1 MPRKT
6 FKKNIT
12 EGILDKI
19 NPKNLDL
26 SKRFLKDKS
35 SRCSDKTIKGYE
47 SDLNIF
53 WSWNYIHNENKFFID
68 IKKLEFSDFISFAV
82 DEMKWGAMRTNRVR
96 SVLSSLS
103 IFIEKFFDTDYP
115 QFRNVILK
123 VIESTPKDQRREKTV
138 LSDEQVESLLQHLS
152 ETDKQKACWLSLAVT
167 SGARFSEILRFKTD
181 LIDENRRAFGDL
193 FLETTKQIKT
203 KGRGR
208 SGKLLHKY
216 ILAEAFLPHYK
227 EWLKERSKIIEKSG
241 IEDHLFIF
249 INNDG
254 TPAEDYVIRN
264 WFVGFEKFLG
274 VDVYPHAFRHYATT
288 LLSRKNIP
296 HQLIKEL
303 FGWNSVNMVELY
315 DDQTAKDRSWSELDN
330 LKIQ

>member
-12 EGILDKI
+12 EGVLDKI

-35 SRCSDKTIKGYE
+35 SRCSEKTIKNYE

-53 WSWNYIHNENKFFID
+53 WAWNYLHNENRFFVEIR
-68 IKKLEFSDFISFAV
+68 KLEFSDFVSFAV
-82 DEMKWGAMRTNRVR
+82 EELKWGAMRTNRVR

-123 VIESTPKDQRREKTV
+123 VIESTPKDQRREKTI
-138 LSDEQVESLLQHLS
+138 LSDEQVEGLLKHLS

-167 SGARFSEILRFKTD
+167 SGARFSETLRFTID

-193 FLETTKQIKT
+193 FLETTKQIRT

-208 SGKLLHKY
+208 GGKLLYKY
-216 ILAEAFLPHYK
+216 ILAEAFLPYYN
-227 EWLKERSKIIEKSG
+227 EWLIERKKIMEKSG
-241 IEDHLFIF
+241 IEDHSFIF
-249 INNDG
+249 INDDG
-254 TPAEDYVIRN
+254 TPAEDYIVRN
-264 WFVGFEKFLG
+264 WFVGFEKFLNIS
-274 VDVYPHAFRHYATT
+274 VYPHAFRHYTTT

-296 HQLIKEL
+296 PMLIKEL
-303 FGWNSVNMVELY
+303 MGWSNLSMIEIY
-315 DDQTAKDRSWSELDN
+315 DDTTAKDKKWEGLEN
-330 LKIQ
+330 LKQ